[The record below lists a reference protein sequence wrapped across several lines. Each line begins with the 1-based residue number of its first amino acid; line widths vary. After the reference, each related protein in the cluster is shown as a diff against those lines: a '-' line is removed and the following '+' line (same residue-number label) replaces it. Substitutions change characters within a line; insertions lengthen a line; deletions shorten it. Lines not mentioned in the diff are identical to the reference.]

1 MATAIQKKGHLL
13 KKHLHFSNVAGFNLH
28 VQFKVQSY
36 FGSFPFEKQTECYKR
51 FNQLESL
58 GEF

>member
-1 MATAIQKKGHLL
+1 MATAIQKKRSPL
-13 KKHLHFSNVAGFNLH
+13 KKSIFHFSNVAGFNLH
-28 VQFKVQSY
+28 VQRVQSY
-36 FGSFPFEKQTECYKR
+36 FGSFPFEKQTECNKR